1 MYIILFKKQ
10 NEKTY
15 SASSIF
21 TGTYTLSEAQAI
33 THSLENHKFSKVK

>member
-15 SASSIF
+15 SASSLF
-21 TGTYTLSEAQAI
+21 TGTYTLAEAQSIAQ
-33 THSLENHKFSKVK
+33 SLENHKFSKVK